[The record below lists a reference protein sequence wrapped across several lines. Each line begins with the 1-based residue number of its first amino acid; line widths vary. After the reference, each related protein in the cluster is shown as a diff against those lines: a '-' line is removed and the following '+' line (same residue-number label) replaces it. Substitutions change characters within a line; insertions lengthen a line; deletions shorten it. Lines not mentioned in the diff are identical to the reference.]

1 MEKAETTVCCSKL
14 HLGINEMT
22 YKEHLVHYLKRRI
35 YSINICSIFPG
46 KGKMGGWKNVLI
58 NKYVL
63 EL

>member
-1 MEKAETTVCCSKL
+1 
-14 HLGINEMT
+14 MT